1 MACSTVPLPCFSYT
15 NSRFIFIPHDGFHM
29 SGSTFASR
37 WNLDVIDEQYQRW
50 QRGAQSVDSHW
61 QAFFEGFQLANGRP
75 AATGAPPV
83 GSAGLFDLVDAYR
96 CWGHLSAH
104 LNPLDPPPD
113 THRFLE
119 LTQFGYSEADFNQ
132 YLENIPFLG
141 LLKGTLG
148 ELVAALKETYCGTL
162 GVEYMH
168 IQDPEIRRWFQDK
181 MEPRRNRPNMQ
192 QEQQLRILRKLY
204 YAEIFERFLATTY
217 PGKKRFGLEGSD
229 TMIPVLDAIIE
240 KTSDMGGDEI
250 VIGMPHRGRL
260 NVLCNILRMPYHG
273 MFAEFEDIVNSGAV
287 AEDGDVKYHLGYSY
301 DHETTKGNK
310 IHLTLT
316 PNPSHLEAVNP
327 VVEGRVR
334 AKQRLKG
341 DSERKRVIP
350 LLIHGDAAFAGQGI
364 VSETLAMSQLQGYK
378 TGGTIHLIVNN
389 QVGFTTHPRD
399 GRSTT
404 YCTDVGKMIEA
415 PVLHVNAED
424 PEACVYAAE
433 LVVEFRQ
440 RFARDVMIDLIG
452 YRKNG
457 HNETDDPT
465 YTLPVMYSKIK
476 EHKPIAHLYGDQLAK
491 NGDLPKRT
499 VAETE
504 KEFNEKLNEDKQA
517 LQNTPPT
524 TRYMP
529 GFGGRWENL
538 KPKDMFTEVAT
549 AVSPEVFAEV
559 AKCLNTIPE
568 GFQPH
573 RLLGKQIHERAEQF
587 AQKQPI
593 FWGFAEMLAYGTLL
607 KEGHRV
613 RITGQDVR
621 RGTFTHRHAVW
632 CDARNNETYL
642 PLNNME
648 PNQAATMSV
657 YDSLLSEAAVVG
669 FEYGFSLDD
678 PTTLVVWEAQFG
690 DFVNGAQIILD
701 QFVTSS
707 ESKWRRASGLVLLLP
722 HGMEGQGPEHSS
734 ARLERFLQC
743 CADNNIQVCQPST
756 PAQHFHMLR
765 RQMKRGFRKPLI
777 VMTPKSLLRLAAAT
791 SPHEEFTEG
800 GFREVI
806 DDNKVNPAEVKR
818 LLICSGKVYYD
829 LLKAR
834 DEANR
839 MDIAIVRI
847 EQLYPFHDALVQKV
861 LSRYKPEE
869 FVWVQEE
876 ALNNGAW
883 FFVEPRLR
891 EMGIP
896 LLCCSRDAS
905 ASPSVGSEKVHLK
918 EQKELVDTAIEGKVP
933 HLVKASQLVFTKPK

>member
-1 MACSTVPLPCFSYT
+1 
-15 NSRFIFIPHDGFHM
+15 M
-29 SGSTFASR
+29 SASTFASR

-50 QRGAQSVDSHW
+50 QRTAQSVDSHW
-61 QAFFEGFQLANGRP
+61 QAFFEGFHLANDR
-75 AATGAPPV
+75 AHRDVAVAPPIV
-83 GSAGLFDLVDAYR
+83 PTGLFDLVDAYR

-104 LNPLDPPPD
+104 LNPLDPQPQ

-119 LTQFGYSEADFNQ
+119 LAQFGYTEADLDTH
-132 YLENIPFLG
+132 LEGIPFYG
-141 LLKGTLG
+141 LPSGTLR
-148 ELVAALKETYCGTL
+148 ELIDALKETYCGTL

-168 IQDPEIRRWFQDK
+168 IQDPEIRRWFQEK
-181 MEPRRNRPNMQ
+181 MEPHRNRPSFD

-204 YAEIFERFLATTY
+204 YADIFERFLATNY
-217 PGKKRFGLEGSD
+217 QGKKRFGLEGCD
-229 TMIPVLDAIIE
+229 TMIPVLDAMIE
-240 KTSDMGGDEI
+240 KASDTGSDEI

-260 NVLCNILRMPYHG
+260 NVLCNILRMPYQG
-273 MFAEFEDIVNSGAV
+273 MFAEFEDIVNTGAV

-341 DSERKRVIP
+341 DTERKRVIP
-350 LLIHGDAAFAGQGI
+350 LLMHGDAAFAGQGI
-364 VSETLAMSQLQGYK
+364 VTETLSMSQLQGFK
-378 TGGTIHLIVNN
+378 TGGTLHLVVNN
-389 QVGFTTHPRD
+389 QVGFTTKPSD
-399 GRSTT
+399 ARSTT
-404 YCTDVGKMIEA
+404 YCTDVGKIIEA

-433 LVVEFRQ
+433 LAVEFRQ
-440 RFARDVMIDLIG
+440 KFQRDVMIDLIG

-476 EHKPIAHLYGDQLAK
+476 EHKPIAQLYGDKLAK
-491 NGDLPKRT
+491 SGDLSKRT

-504 KEFNEKLNEDKQA
+504 KEFNEKLTAEKQA
-517 LQNTPPT
+517 LINTPPT

-538 KPKDMFTEVAT
+538 KPKEMFGEITT
-549 AVSPEVFAEV
+549 AVKPEVFEEV
-559 AKCLNTIPE
+559 ARVLNTIPE

-573 RLLGKQIHERAEQF
+573 RLLGKQIAERAEQF
-587 AQKQPI
+587 ARKEPI
-593 FWGFAEMLAYGTLL
+593 YWGFAEMLAYGTLL

-613 RITGQDVR
+613 RLTGQDVR

-642 PLNNME
+642 PVNNLM
-648 PNQAATMSV
+648 PNQEATMSV

-707 ESKWRRASGLVLLLP
+707 ESKWRRASGLVMLLP

-743 CADNNIQVCQPST
+743 CGDNNIQVCQPTT

-777 VMTPKSLLRLAAAT
+777 VMTPKSLLRLPAAT
-791 SPHEEFTEG
+791 SAHEEFTSG
-800 GFREVI
+800 GFQEVI
-806 DDNKVNPAEVKR
+806 DDASIADPATVQR
-818 LLICSGKVYYD
+818 VLLCSGKVYYD
-829 LLKAR
+829 LVKAR
-834 DEANR
+834 EEAKKQAEV
-839 MDIAIVRI
+839 AIIRI
-847 EQLYPFHDALVQKV
+847 EQLYPFHEVLVKKALN
-861 LSRYKPEE
+861 RYQAKEIA
-869 FVWVQEE
+869 WVQEE
-876 ALNNGAW
+876 AMNNGAW

-891 EMGIP
+891 EMGYTVTY
-896 LLCCSRDAS
+896 CTRDAS
-905 ASPSVGSEKVHLK
+905 ASPSVGSEKVHQK
-918 EQKELVDTAIEGKVP
+918 EQKELVETAIEGTLP
-933 HLVKASQLVFTKPK
+933 HVVKASQLVFKKK

>member
-1 MACSTVPLPCFSYT
+1 
-15 NSRFIFIPHDGFHM
+15 M
-29 SGSTFASR
+29 SASTFASR

-50 QRGAQSVDSHW
+50 QRTAQSVDSHW
-61 QAFFEGFQLANGRP
+61 QAFFEGFQLANDRP
-75 AATGAPPV
+75 AATGVITA
-83 GSAGLFDLVDAYR
+83 GSTGLFDLVDAYR

-104 LNPLDPPPD
+104 LNPLDPPPE

-119 LTQFGYSEADFNQ
+119 LAQFGFTEADLDTH
-132 YLENIPFLG
+132 LEGIPLVG
-141 LLKGTLG
+141 MTTGTLR
-148 ELVAALKETYCGTL
+148 ELLAALKETYSGTL

-168 IQDPEIRRWFQDK
+168 IQDPDIRRWFQEK

-204 YAEIFERFLATTY
+204 YADIFERFLATTY

-229 TMIPVLDAIIE
+229 TMIPVLDAMIE
-240 KTSDMGGDEI
+240 KASDTGADEI

-260 NVLCNILRMPYHG
+260 NVLCNILRMPYQG

-301 DHETTKGNK
+301 DHETTTGNK

-341 DSERKRVIP
+341 DSDRKRVIP
-350 LLIHGDAAFAGQGI
+350 LLMHGDAAFAGQG
-364 VSETLAMSQLQGYK
+364 VVTETLGMSQLQGYK
-378 TGGTIHLIVNN
+378 TGGTLHLIVNN
-389 QVGFTTHPRD
+389 QVGFTTSPRD

-415 PVLHVNAED
+415 PVFHVNAED

-433 LVVEFRQ
+433 LAVEFRQ
-440 RFARDVMIDLIG
+440 KFARDVMIDLIG

-457 HNETDDPT
+457 HNETDEPR
-465 YTLPVMYSKIK
+465 YTLPVMYSKI
-476 EHKPIAHLYGDQLAK
+476 EQHKPIAQLYGEQLAK
-491 NGDLPKRT
+491 SGDLSKRT
-499 VAETE
+499 IAETE
-504 KEFNEKLNEDKQA
+504 KEFNEKLNADKQA
-517 LQNTPPT
+517 IQNAPPT

-538 KPKDMFTEVAT
+538 KPKDMFTAVST
-549 AVSPEVFAEV
+549 AVQPEVFAEV

-573 RLLGKQIHERAEQF
+573 RLLGKQIVERAEQF

-632 CDARNNETYL
+632 CDARNNETYV

-648 PNQAATMSV
+648 PNQAATLSV

-690 DFVNGAQIILD
+690 DFVNGAQTILD

-743 CADNNIQVCQPST
+743 CGDNNIQVCQPTT

-777 VMTPKSLLRLAAAT
+777 VMTPKSLLRNSAAT
-791 SPHEEFTEG
+791 SPHEDFTQGSFHEM
-800 GFREVI
+800 I
-806 DDNKVNPAEVKR
+806 DDPKVDPAQVKR
-818 LLICSGKVYYD
+818 VLICSGKVYYD

-839 MDIAIVRI
+839 TDIAIIRL
-847 EQLYPFHDALVQKV
+847 EQIYPFHEVLVQKI
-861 LSRYKPEE
+861 LSRYKPEQ

-876 ALNNGAW
+876 AMNNGAW
-883 FFVEPRLR
+883 FFVEPKLR

-896 LLCCSRDAS
+896 VVYCTRDAS

-918 EQKELVDTAIEGKVP
+918 EQKELVDTALDGKVP
-933 HLVKASQLVFTKPK
+933 HVVKASQLVFTKPK

>member
-1 MACSTVPLPCFSYT
+1 MGLY
-15 NSRFIFIPHDGFHM
+15 M
-29 SGSTFASR
+29 SVSTFASR

-75 AATGAPPV
+75 ATTGAPPV

-104 LNPLDPPPD
+104 LNPLDPPPE

-119 LTQFGYSEADFNQ
+119 LAQFGFNEADLDQ
-132 YLENIPFLG
+132 YIDNIPFLG

-148 ELVAALKETYCGTL
+148 ELLGALKETYCGTL

-181 MEPRRNRPNMQ
+181 MEPRLNRPNMQ
-192 QEQQLRILRKLY
+192 EEQQLRILRKLY
-204 YAEIFERFLATTY
+204 YADIFERFLATSY
-217 PGKKRFGLEGSD
+217 PGKKRFGLEGAD
-229 TMIPVLDAIIE
+229 TMIPVLDAMIE
-240 KTSDMGGDEI
+240 RASELGSDEI

-260 NVLCNILRMPYHG
+260 NVLCNILRMPYQS

-287 AEDGDVKYHLGYSY
+287 SEDGDVKYHLGYSY
-301 DHETTKGNK
+301 DHETTRGNK

-341 DSERKRVIP
+341 DGDRKRVIP
-350 LLIHGDAAFAGQGI
+350 LLMHGDAAFAGQGI
-364 VSETLAMSQLQGYK
+364 VPETLAMSQLQGYK
-378 TGGTIHLIVNN
+378 TGGTLHLIVNN

-433 LVVEFRQ
+433 LAVEFRQ

-476 EHKPIAHLYGDQLAK
+476 EHKPIAHIYGDKLAK
-491 NGDLPKRT
+491 SGDLSKRT
-499 VAETE
+499 IIETE
-504 KEFNEKLNEDKQA
+504 KEFNEKLNEEKQA
-517 LQNTPPT
+517 LQTTPWQ

-529 GFGGRWENL
+529 GFGGRWENM
-538 KPKDMFTEVAT
+538 KPKDMFTEVKT
-549 AVSPEVFAEV
+549 SVSAAEFNEV

-573 RLLGKQIHERAEQF
+573 RLLGKQIAERAEQF
-587 AQKQPI
+587 AKKEPI

-613 RITGQDVR
+613 RMSGQDVR

-632 CDARNNETYL
+632 YDSRNNEPYM
-642 PLNNME
+642 PVNNLE

-669 FEYGFSLDD
+669 FELGFSWDD
-678 PTTLVVWEAQFG
+678 PTTLVIWEAQFG

-701 QFVTSS
+701 QFLTSS
-707 ESKWRRASGLVLLLP
+707 ECKWRRASGLVLLLP

-743 CADNNIQVCQPST
+743 CADNNMQVCQPTT

-777 VMTPKSLLRLAAAT
+777 VMTPKKLLRLQAAVSTHDA
-791 SPHEEFTEG
+791 FING
-800 GFREVI
+800 GFQEVI
-806 DDNKVNPAEVKR
+806 DDNQVDPAKVKR
-818 LLICSGKVYYD
+818 VLLCSGKVYYD
-829 LLKAR
+829 LL
-834 DEANR
+834 ET
-839 MDIAIVRI
+839 RI
-847 EQLYPFHDALVQKV
+847 EKGLTNVALVRLEQIYPFHEAMMQKI
-861 LSRYKPEE
+861 LSRYKSAEE

-896 LLCCSRDAS
+896 VMYCSRDAS
-905 ASPSVGSEKVHLK
+905 ASPSVGSDKVHQK
-918 EQKELVDTAIEGKVP
+918 EQKELVDTALEGKVP
-933 HLVKASQLVFTKPK
+933 HVVKASQLVLPKPK

>member
-1 MACSTVPLPCFSYT
+1 
-15 NSRFIFIPHDGFHM
+15 M
-29 SGSTFASR
+29 SSSTFASR
-37 WNLDVIDEQYQRW
+37 WNLDVIDEQYQHW
-50 QRGAQSVDSHW
+50 QRTPNSVDSHW
-61 QAFFEGFQLANGRP
+61 QAFFEGFHLANARP
-75 AATGAPPV
+75 V
-83 GSAGLFDLVDAYR
+83 SGSGSITEGSTGLFDLVDAYR

-104 LNPLDPPPD
+104 LNPLDPPPE

-119 LTQFGYSEADFNQ
+119 LAQFGYSESDLDQ
-132 YLENIPFLG
+132 QLVGIPLLG
-141 LLKGTLG
+141 MNSGTLG
-148 ELVAALKETYCGTL
+148 ELLTALKETYCSTL

-168 IQDPEIRRWFQDK
+168 IQDPEIRRWFQEK

-192 QEQQLRILRKLY
+192 QEQQLRVLRKLY
-204 YAEIFERFLATTY
+204 YADIFERFLDSNY
-217 PGKKRFGLEGSD
+217 KGKKRFGLEGCD
-229 TMIPVLDAIIE
+229 TMIPVLDAMIE
-240 KTSDMGGDEI
+240 LASELGSDEI

-260 NVLCNILRMPYHG
+260 NVLCNILRMPYHN

-341 DSERKRVIP
+341 DSDRKRVIP
-350 LLIHGDAAFAGQGI
+350 LLMHGDAAFAGQGI
-364 VSETLAMSQLQGYK
+364 VPETLAMSQLQGYK
-378 TGGTIHLIVNN
+378 TGGTLHLIVNN
-389 QVGFTTHPRD
+389 QVGFTTSPRD
-399 GRSTT
+399 ARSTT
-404 YCTDVGKMIEA
+404 YSTDVGKMIEA

-424 PEACVYAAE
+424 PEASVYAAE
-433 LVVEFRQ
+433 LAVEFRQ
-440 RFARDVMIDLIG
+440 KFGRDVMIDLIG

-457 HNETDDPT
+457 HNENDDPT

-476 EHKPIAHLYGDQLAK
+476 EHKPIAQIYGEKLAVS
-491 NGDLPKRT
+491 GDLSKRT

-504 KEFNEKLNEDKQA
+504 KEFNEKLTAERQA
-517 LQNTPPT
+517 LQSTPPT
-524 TRYMP
+524 TRYMA
-529 GFGGRWENL
+529 GFGGRWGNL
-538 KPKDMFTEVAT
+538 KPKDMFSEVNT
-549 AVSPEVFAEV
+549 AVSPEVFTEV
-559 AKCLNTIPE
+559 ANCLNTIPE

-573 RLLGKQIHERAEQF
+573 RLLGKQIAERAEQF
-587 AQKQPI
+587 AKGEPI
-593 FWGFAEMLAYGTLL
+593 FWGFAEMLAYGTLI

-632 CDARNNETYL
+632 CDARNNETYV
-642 PLNNME
+642 PLNNLE
-648 PNQAATMSV
+648 KGQEATLSV

-690 DFVNGAQIILD
+690 DFVNGAQAILD

-743 CADNNIQVCQPST
+743 CGDNNIQVCQPTT

-765 RQMKRGFRKPLI
+765 RQMKRGFRKPLV
-777 VMTPKSLLRLAAAT
+777 VMTPKSLLRLPAAVSTHA
-791 SPHEEFTEG
+791 EFTTG
-800 GFREVI
+800 GFSEML
-806 DDNKVNPAEVKR
+806 DDPSVNPAEVKR
-818 LLICSGKVYYD
+818 VLICSGKVYYD

-834 DEANR
+834 DDAGQKNV
-839 MDIAIVRI
+839 AILRL
-847 EQLYPFHDALVQKV
+847 EQMYPFHETLVKKI
-861 LSRYKPEE
+861 LSQYSPEQY
-869 FVWVQEE
+869 VWVQEE

-891 EMGIP
+891 EMGINVSV
-896 LLCCSRDAS
+896 CARDAS
-905 ASPSVGSEKVHLK
+905 ASPAVGSEKVHQK
-918 EQKELVDTAIEGKVP
+918 EQKELVDTALDLNKSLP
-933 HLVKASQLVFTKPK
+933 HIVKASQLVLPKK

>member
-1 MACSTVPLPCFSYT
+1 
-15 NSRFIFIPHDGFHM
+15 M
-29 SGSTFASR
+29 SASTFASR

-50 QRGAQSVDSHW
+50 QRHAPSVDSHW
-61 QAFFEGFQLANGRP
+61 QAFFEGFQLANDRTNGNGHEQ
-75 AATGAPPV
+75 AAISAAPPIIPT
-83 GSAGLFDLVDAYR
+83 GLFDLIDAYR

-104 LNPLDPPPD
+104 LNPLDPSPE

-119 LTQFGYSEADFNQ
+119 LSQFGYTEADLDNH
-132 YLENIPFLG
+132 LEGIPFYG
-141 LLKGTLG
+141 LPAGTLR
-148 ELVAALKETYCGTL
+148 ELIDALKETYCGTL

-168 IQDPEIRRWFQDK
+168 IQDPDIRRWFQEK
-181 MEPRRNRPNMQ
+181 MEPHRNRPSFD

-204 YAEIFERFLATTY
+204 YADIFERFLATNY
-217 PGKKRFGLEGSD
+217 QGKKRFGLEGCD
-229 TMIPVLDAIIE
+229 TMIPVLDAMIE
-240 KTSDMGGDEI
+240 KASDMGGDEI

-260 NVLCNILRMPYHG
+260 NVLCNILRMPYQG
-273 MFAEFEDIVNSGAV
+273 MFAEFEDIVNTGAV

-341 DSERKRVIP
+341 DADRKRVIP
-350 LLIHGDAAFAGQGI
+350 LLMHGDAAFAGQGI
-364 VSETLAMSQLQGYK
+364 VTETLSMSQLQGFK
-378 TGGTIHLIVNN
+378 TGGTLHLVVNN
-389 QVGFTTHPRD
+389 QVGFTTKPSD
-399 GRSTT
+399 ARSTT
-404 YCTDVGKMIEA
+404 YCTDVGKIIEA

-433 LVVEFRQ
+433 LAVEFRQ
-440 RFARDVMIDLIG
+440 KFQRDVMIDLIG

-476 EHKPIAHLYGDQLAK
+476 DHKPIAQLYGDKLAK
-491 NGDLPKRT
+491 SGDLPRK
-499 VAETE
+499 VIAETD
-504 KEFNEKLNEDKQA
+504 KEFNEKLTAEKQA
-517 LQNTPPT
+517 LINTPPT

-538 KPKDMFTEVAT
+538 KPKEMFGEFST
-549 AVSPEVFAEV
+549 AVKPEVFEEV
-559 AKCLNTIPE
+559 ARVLNTIPE

-573 RLLGKQIHERAEQF
+573 RLLGKQIGERAEAF
-587 AQKQPI
+587 AKKEPI

-613 RITGQDVR
+613 RLTGQDVR

-642 PLNNME
+642 PVNNLM
-648 PNQAATMSV
+648 PNQEATMSV

-701 QFVTSS
+701 QFITSS
-707 ESKWRRASGLVLLLP
+707 ESKWRRASGLVMLLP

-743 CADNNIQVCQPST
+743 CGDNNIQVCQPTT

-777 VMTPKSLLRLAAAT
+777 VMTPKSLLRLPAAT
-791 SPHEEFTEG
+791 SLHEEFTTG
-800 GFREVI
+800 GFQEVI
-806 DDNKVNPAEVKR
+806 DDASITDPATVQR
-818 LLICSGKVYYD
+818 VILCSGKVYYD
-829 LLKAR
+829 LVKAR
-834 DEANR
+834 EEARKQNEVAL
-839 MDIAIVRI
+839 IRI
-847 EQLYPFHDALVQKV
+847 EQLYPFHEVLVKKALN
-861 LSRYKPEE
+861 RYPGKEI
-869 FVWVQEE
+869 VYVQEE
-876 ALNNGAW
+876 AMNNGAW

-891 EMGIP
+891 EMGYSVTY
-896 LLCCSRDAS
+896 CARDAS
-905 ASPSVGSEKVHLK
+905 ASPSVGSEKVHQK
-918 EQKELVDTAIEGKVP
+918 EQKELVETAIEGTLP
-933 HLVKASQLVFTKPK
+933 HVVKASQLVFKKK